1 MTTQA
6 KEKALPRT
14 TDLSDNSLA
23 KAKMMRQVYEDLGT
37 LLPLYEAAVER
48 GDGRGAYEILMTM
61 VRKWRMIARAI
72 GLTQK

>member
-1 MTTQA
+1 MTVPRQ
-6 KEKALPRT
+6 KVPSRT

-23 KAKMMRQVYEDLGT
+23 KARMMRQVYEDLGV
-37 LLPLYEAAVER
+37 LLPLYEAAVGR

-61 VRKWRMIARAI
+61 VRKFRVMARTI